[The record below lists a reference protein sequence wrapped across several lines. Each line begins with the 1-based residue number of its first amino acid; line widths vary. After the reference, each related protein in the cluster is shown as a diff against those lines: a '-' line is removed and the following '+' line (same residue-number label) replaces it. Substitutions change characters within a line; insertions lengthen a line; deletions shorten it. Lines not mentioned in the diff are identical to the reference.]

1 MPRQH
6 IFQPRIPTRATKVP
20 AGPDWLHEIKHDGYR
35 LMVPR
40 EGKRVRLWTRRGYDR
55 SDHYPRIFEAAR
67 GLRARSFVIDG
78 EAVWLDGNGLS
89 DLDGCP

>member
-40 EGKRVRLWTRRGYDR
+40 EGKRVRLWTRRGYDW
-55 SDHYPRIFEAAR
+55 SDHYPRAI
-67 GLRARSFVIDG
+67 LRDRC
-78 EAVWLDGNGLS
+78 EAVWLDGMS